1 MRRFVPRS
9 ICLALTLAG
18 GVTLMSHPAAATLF
32 CNVRQ
37 TADGFVALRAAPDAN
52 AKLVGRMTSS
62 DEVMIGQ
69 GKKGN
74 WIEVSWWRGEE
85 RHTKGFGATSGR
97 GWVNRKLI
105 EDECG

>member
-1 MRRFVPRS
+1 MRFGLRS
-9 ICLALTLAG
+9 VCLALPLVG
-18 GVTLMSHPAAATLF
+18 GLVLMPHPAAATLF

-37 TADGFVALRAAPDAN
+37 SADGFVALRAAPDAN
-52 AKLVGRMTSS
+52 AKLVGRMTSK

-69 GKKGN
+69 GKKGG
-74 WIEVSWWRGEE
+74 WIEVEWYRGEE
-85 RHTKGFGATSGR
+85 RFTKGFGATSGR